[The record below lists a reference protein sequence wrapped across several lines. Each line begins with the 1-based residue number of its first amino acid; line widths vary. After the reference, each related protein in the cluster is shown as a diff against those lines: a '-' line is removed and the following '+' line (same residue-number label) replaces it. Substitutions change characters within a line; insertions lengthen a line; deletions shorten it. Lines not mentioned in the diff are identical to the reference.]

1 MPEGL
6 KDAEKCIELDR
17 AFSMGYS
24 RKKQEER
31 LHRRSSSPD
40 EKPSSSLLTSF
51 VLLGLFGGLLVR
63 SRGSHIRWQRLL
75 PGVTGSRVCGSV
87 SSRVEDGRI
96 CGCSEASRFA
106 GLLLASSK
114 GAQEVLLLG
123 GAWSLAPARDGT
135 LSLGFVLSSMA
146 RHLKLSH
153 PSALFS
159 SSTSVF
165 VSFSPF
171 LTDLNCASVLRV
183 GLLAM
188 NPCVAVLFYGCVVSR
203 LRVSKIWHI
212 FQFKPVFNGKLKLQ
226 R

>member
-1 MPEGL
+1 ML
-6 KDAEKCIELDR
+6 LSLHLRLSYMHLALTRD
-17 AFSMGYS
+17 YS
-24 RKKQEER
+24 AVFWSAREDPI
-31 LHRRSSSPD
+31 SGGD
-40 EKPSSSLLTSF
+40 VSSLESR
-51 VLLGLFGGLLVR
+51 GGEFGGGITVA
-63 SRGSHIRWQRLL
+63 
-75 PGVTGSRVCGSV
+75 
-87 SSRVEDGRI
+87 DGRI

-123 GAWSLAPARDGT
+123 DAWSLAPARDGT

-171 LTDLNCASVLRV
+171 LTDLNCAPVLRV

-188 NPCVAVLFYGCVVSR
+188 NPCVVVLFYGCVVSR
-203 LRVSKIWHI
+203 
-212 FQFKPVFNGKLKLQ
+212 
-226 R
+226 

>member
-1 MPEGL
+1 
-6 KDAEKCIELDR
+6 
-17 AFSMGYS
+17 MGAS
-24 RKKQEER
+24 
-31 LHRRSSSPD
+31 
-40 EKPSSSLLTSF
+40 
-51 VLLGLFGGLLVR
+51 
-63 SRGSHIRWQRLL
+63 
-75 PGVTGSRVCGSV
+75 SRVCGSV
-87 SSRVEDGRI
+87 SSRVADGRI

-171 LTDLNCASVLRV
+171 R
-183 GLLAM
+183 
-188 NPCVAVLFYGCVVSR
+188 
-203 LRVSKIWHI
+203 K
-212 FQFKPVFNGKLKLQ
+212 
-226 R
+226 

>member
-75 PGVTGSRVCGSV
+75 PGVTG
-87 SSRVEDGRI
+87 
-96 CGCSEASRFA
+96 
-106 GLLLASSK
+106 
-114 GAQEVLLLG
+114 
-123 GAWSLAPARDGT
+123 
-135 LSLGFVLSSMA
+135 
-146 RHLKLSH
+146 
-153 PSALFS
+153 
-159 SSTSVF
+159 
-165 VSFSPF
+165 
-171 LTDLNCASVLRV
+171 
-183 GLLAM
+183 
-188 NPCVAVLFYGCVVSR
+188 R